1 MYRTIQEQLNFI
13 KQIESNKDLLDS
25 YFDSLFEH
33 LDDLYS
39 ESFDVSVFNNNADY
53 GEYLTNKGIMISE
66 YKIKEKKHMINASE
80 PFKLLLFR
88 DGIRSSDNVK
98 IKIHCSDTKFE
109 GEEHELN
116 ITDSLNESN
125 GQFGP
130 GLEKTFKS
138 LFKLLD
144 YYLYDIKIE

>member
-1 MYRTIQEQLNFI
+1 MIRSIQDQLDFI
-13 KQIESNKDLLDS
+13 KQKESDKDLLDA
-25 YFDSLFEH
+25 YFNSLFEH

-39 ESFDVSVFNNNADY
+39 ESFDVSVFNNNENY
-53 GEYLTNKGIMISE
+53 GKNLTNKGIIIRE

-80 PFKLLLFR
+80 PFKLFLFK
-88 DGIRSSDNVK
+88 DGMKSSDIVK
-98 IKIHCSDTKFE
+98 IRIYCSNTKFE
-109 GEEHELN
+109 DDNRELN
-116 ITDSLNESN
+116 IINSLGESN

-130 GLEKTFKS
+130 ELEKTFKS